1 MSWICSCVQHIPGHG
16 HREWFLASTQSFSS
30 TFTFISGKER
40 WVQTKCAE
48 VGIKSLSFQQVL
60 LLSPLFAVPSSSH
73 STKKPQTPPIFSFC
87 WFLFTLLQWEFSRVR
102 TVFLLGAYKTWHP
115 PPLSKPRVNL
125 LLFISDI
132 SFTSVKS
139 KCQEQQ
145 ATDVPTKF
153 PVKEMPPKPQPQPSN
168 TPNSQFFP
176 HAAWC

>member
-1 MSWICSCVQHIPGHG
+1 MGA
-16 HREWFLASTQSFSS
+16 E
-30 TFTFISGKER
+30 
-40 WVQTKCAE
+40 TKCAE

-73 STKKPQTPPIFSFC
+73 STKKTPNSSNFF
-87 WFLFTLLQWEFSRVR
+87 
-102 TVFLLGAYKTWHP
+102 FLLVSFHFAAMGI
-115 PPLSKPRVNL
+115 LQSKDCFLTRSLQNMTPASTEQTTRKPVV
-125 LLFISDI
+125 FISDI

-145 ATDVPTKF
+145 GTDIPTKF

-168 TPNSQFFP
+168 TPNSQFFL